1 MMSDSQIKKG
11 IDAVIGEERWLT
23 EKKVQKMLKKPKK
36 RRLISIIQP
45 VFALITIAC
54 LAFIIYLLPPASEPI
69 RLGNEL
75 NIEQFAER
83 LPKPAAEAV
92 VAYLQAIVQQDY
104 EAMEQV
110 SLTNVTASNKE
121 IFLKYENIDFKTL
134 KMIKVQSLDAGDLYQ
149 VYIAHKDVTDGEI
162 YIHTLK
168 VGRWGLNEF
177 KVLEDIY
184 EDWLVFEQFEA
195 PKTLRLTSQEA
206 PTAQIVQIDDYQPV
220 AVNVQSPQKLNNINA
235 IVHFMKKRIIQQG
248 NNTIE
253 YREVFVILEK
263 DGRYYEITSF
273 KDDPQA
279 QYFILESSAT
289 IHVINGEIGDNL
301 RDVDYQLVYY
311 NEHIDNFQ
319 SVRGQLSKTN
329 GLTPFQTNLTDEPLY
344 TFDGANTNIAFVQD
358 GVLMQT
364 TILDAM
370 EMPLLLKELLT
381 VRMVGAEVFD
391 IQYQEIYTE
400 RSTPYYYLQTLEE
413 ASMK

>member
-1 MMSDSQIKKG
+1 MSDSQIKKG

-45 VFALITIAC
+45 VFAVITIAC

-104 EAMEQV
+104 EALEQV
-110 SLTNVTASNKE
+110 SLTDVTASNKE
-121 IFLKYENIDFKTL
+121 IFLKYENVDFKTL

-168 VGRWGLNEF
+168 VDRWGLNEF

-235 IVHFMKKRIIQQG
+235 IVHFMKKRSIQQG

-253 YREVFVILEK
+253 YRGVFVILEK

-279 QYFILESSAT
+279 QYFILESPAT

-381 VRMVGAEVFD
+381 VRMVGAEIFD
-391 IQYQEIYTE
+391 IQYQEIYTK

-413 ASMK
+413 ASKK

>member
-45 VFALITIAC
+45 VFAVITIAC

-104 EAMEQV
+104 EALEQV
-110 SLTNVTASNKE
+110 SLTDVTASNKE
-121 IFLKYENIDFKTL
+121 IFLKYENVDFKTL

-168 VGRWGLNEF
+168 VDRWGLNEF

-235 IVHFMKKRIIQQG
+235 IVHFMKKRSIQQG

-253 YREVFVILEK
+253 YRGVFVILEK

-279 QYFILESSAT
+279 QYFILESPAT

-381 VRMVGAEVFD
+381 VRMVGAEIFD
-391 IQYQEIYTE
+391 IQYQEIYTK

-413 ASMK
+413 ASKK

>member
-1 MMSDSQIKKG
+1 MSDSQIKKG